1 LDTSSRNGENRRMP
15 IQPSPFYA
23 ERLDPAR
30 NMARFYALE
39 VCEDLFGTIW
49 LERRWGRIGSRG
61 QIKVELIGRGED
73 PFTRLAALA
82 RKKTQ
87 RGYQQ
92 K

>member
-1 LDTSSRNGENRRMP
+1 MCRPFGENRRMP

-30 NMARFYALE
+30 NMARFHALE
-39 VCEDLFGTIW
+39 VCEDLFGATW

-61 QIKVELIGRGED
+61 QIKVELFGKGDD
-73 PFTRLAALA
+73 PSKRLAALM
-82 RKKTQ
+82 RQKTQ
-87 RGYQQ
+87 RGYQS